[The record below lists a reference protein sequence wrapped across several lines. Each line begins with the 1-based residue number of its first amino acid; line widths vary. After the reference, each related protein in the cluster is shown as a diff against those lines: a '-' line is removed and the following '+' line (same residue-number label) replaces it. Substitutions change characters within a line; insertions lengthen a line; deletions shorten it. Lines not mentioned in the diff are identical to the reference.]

1 MRLQF
6 IVNAVFQNMHS
17 VTLSYLTNITGR
29 AAQVSRG
36 SDWRSKGA
44 GTERREAGIWG
55 RKGEEKGRRA
65 DGGGAS
71 VLLFPDD
78 RSKNLLDPPL
88 LFKTAR

>member
-1 MRLQF
+1 MRCQEMYD
-6 IVNAVFQNMHS
+6 NADNKICT
-17 VTLSYLTNITGR
+17 VTLSYSTTVNGR

-44 GTERREAGIWG
+44 GTERRWAGIWG
-55 RKGEEKGRRA
+55 RKGEEKGRRT
-65 DGGGAS
+65 GNGGAS